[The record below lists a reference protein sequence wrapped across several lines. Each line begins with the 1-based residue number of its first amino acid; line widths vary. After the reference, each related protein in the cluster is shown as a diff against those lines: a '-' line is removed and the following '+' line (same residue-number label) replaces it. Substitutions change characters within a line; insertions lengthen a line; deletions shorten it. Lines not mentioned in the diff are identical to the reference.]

1 MNSPILTILSFL
13 IIFTVVVVS
22 HEFGHYLLARLNGI
36 RVREFSV
43 GMGPAIFRKK
53 GKMTELVIRALPI
66 GGACIFEGEPGEG
79 AELGQVENK
88 DADEEARDEIRDDL
102 AGKAF
107 NDAPVWGRIASVV
120 AGPFFN
126 IILAFLLGLVMV
138 WFSAEDL
145 PIVHTV
151 MEGYPAQ
158 ESGMQPGDRIVSID
172 GYKVNLYR
180 EAMIKSYMN
189 NGKPMEITYERDGVQ
204 TTVTINPK
212 YDETAG
218 RYYIGFAGPGD
229 YKECNN
235 LSVFRYSAY
244 EVRYM
249 LMATWDSLL
258 YMLSG
263 HASVDNLAGPVGV
276 ANVIDET
283 IEETAPQGA
292 MMVIINLLN
301 IAILLSVNL
310 GVLNLLPVPALDGG
324 RLLFL
329 LFEAISGRRV
339 PPEKEGFVHLI
350 GFVLLMLLMIV
361 VLFNDISRFFR

>member
-1 MNSPILTILSFL
+1 MNSPLLTIFSFL

-36 RVREFSV
+36 RVKEFSI
-43 GMGPAIFRKK
+43 GMGPALFRKK
-53 GKMTELVIRALPI
+53 GKMTELVIRLLPI
-66 GGACIFEGEPGEG
+66 GGACIYEGEPGEE
-79 AELGQVENK
+79 AELGQVEAK
-88 DADEEARDEIRDDL
+88 DAEEEAREAVRDDL

-107 NDAPVWGRIASVV
+107 NEAPVWGRIAAVV
-120 AGPFFN
+120 AGPLFN
-126 IILAFLLGLVMV
+126 IILAYLLALIMV

-145 PIVHTV
+145 PVINSV
-151 MEGYPAQ
+151 MDGFPAQ
-158 ESGMQPGDRIVSID
+158 ESGIQAGDTIKAID
-172 GYKVNLYR
+172 GYRVHLYR

-189 NGKPMEITYERDGVQ
+189 NGKPMDITVERDGQ
-204 TTVTINPK
+204 EFTVTVHPK

-218 RYYIGFAGPGD
+218 RYYIGFTGPGD
-229 YKECNN
+229 YTECNN
-235 LSVFRYSAY
+235 LSVFSYSWY

-258 YMLSG
+258 YMVSG

-276 ANVIDET
+276 ANVIDDT
-283 IEETAPQGA
+283 IEAAAPQGV
-292 MMVIINLLN
+292 MMIVINLLN

-310 GVLNLLPVPALDGG
+310 GILNLLPVPALDGG

-339 PPEKEGFVHLI
+339 PPEKEGIVHLI
-350 GFVLLMLLMIV
+350 GFVLLMVLMVV

>member
-1 MNSPILTILSFL
+1 MNSPLLTILSFL

-36 RVREFSV
+36 RVKEFSV
-43 GMGPAIFRKK
+43 GMGPALFRKK

-79 AELGQVENK
+79 AELGQVAAK
-88 DADEEARDEIRDDL
+88 DEEEEKREEIRDDL
-102 AGKAF
+102 AGKSF
-107 NDAPVWGRIASVV
+107 NEAPVWGRIASVL
-120 AGPFFN
+120 AGPLFN
-126 IILAFLLGLVMV
+126 ILLAFLLGLFMV

-145 PIVHTV
+145 PVIHSV
-151 MEGYPAQ
+151 MDGYPAQ
-158 ESGMQPGDRIVSID
+158 EAGIQAGDKIISID
-172 GYKVNLYR
+172 GYRVHLYR

-189 NGKPMEITYERDGVQ
+189 NGKPMEITCERDGQ
-204 TTVTINPK
+204 QYTVTINPK

-218 RYYIGFAGPGD
+218 RYYIGFSGPGD
-229 YKECNN
+229 YAECNN
-235 LSVFRYSAY
+235 LSVFKYSAY

-263 HASVDNLAGPVGV
+263 HASVDDLAGPVGV

-283 IEETAPQGA
+283 IEETAPHGA
-292 MMVIINLLN
+292 MMVIINLFN

-329 LFEAISGRRV
+329 LFEAISGRKV

-350 GFVLLMLLMIV
+350 GFVLLMVLMLV